1 MPRQTAFFPEKQE
14 KLSALPKMR
23 KPFCAFLLSRPVW
36 GAWIEI
42 LIRSPG
48 LHPGYGPAPHGA
60 QARSRPSTEP
70 VDGRLCI
77 HAFFSSA
84 PRRSSGRTPGC
95 RHRSSGCGEN
105 PAPGG
110 DIHRNGKIQVNLSL
124 KTTFFQTSYIP
135 CDFNVSV
142 RYGND
147 FDKSVNNGLLIFKG
161 CFVPFLNM
169 VGYNAQRAVVWLISK

>member
-1 MPRQTAFFPEKQE
+1 MPRQTAFLPEKQE

-48 LHPGYGPAPHGA
+48 LHPDYGRAPHGA

-110 DIHRNGKIQVNLSL
+110 DIRRSAGNGRSPAPGDSGWAPKYPGRPPGGGCCHRWCGPFALLRWRKNNIPKCLNL
-124 KTTFFQTSYIP
+124 F
-135 CDFNVSV
+135 
-142 RYGND
+142 
-147 FDKSVNNGLLIFKG
+147 
-161 CFVPFLNM
+161 
-169 VGYNAQRAVVWLISK
+169 